1 MSKLLPVRYENK
13 LAYEIVMEQDFLAL
27 NAKLSA
33 LGYEKT
39 SKICIVSDSNVAKLY
54 TSKLKK
60 LLKNDFFTIVEFVFE
75 AGEASKNLDTV
86 EKLYEELI
94 INHFDRRDLLIALG
108 GGVVGDLTGFTASTY
123 LRGIDFIQIPT
134 SLLSQVDSS
143 IGGKTGVDFKNYKNM
158 VGAFYQPKLVYM
170 NLSVLTTLPRQQL
183 SSGLAEIIKHG
194 CIKDKAYFT
203 WLKEHMSDVF
213 AMDMDV
219 LEKMIYRSCQI
230 KRDVVERDPKEKG
243 ERALLNFGHTIG
255 HAVEKLA
262 DFTLYHGEC
271 VAIGMAAAAYLSVK
285 KGLIPTDD
293 MESIKSLLQEAEL
306 PLTVKNQDSKAIL
319 AATKNDKKMEAGRIK
334 FILLHAVGD
343 AYIDMELSDEELLEA
358 ISCVLE

>member
-1 MSKLLPVRYENK
+1 MSKLLPVRCEDK
-13 LAYEIVMEQDFLAL
+13 IAYEIVIEQDFLL
-27 NAKLSA
+27 LKDKLSA
-33 LGYEKT
+33 LGYNKST
-39 SKICIVSDSNVAKLY
+39 KICIVSDSNVAKIYSNEL
-54 TSKLKK
+54 SK
-60 LLKNDFFTIVEFVFE
+60 LLKNDFETIINFTFN
-75 AGEASKNLDTV
+75 AGETSKNMETV
-86 EKLYEELI
+86 GKLYEELI

-123 LRGIDFIQIPT
+123 LRGIDFVQIPT

-170 NLSVLTTLPRQQL
+170 NLSVLETLPKQQL

-194 CIKDKAYFT
+194 CIKDKSYFV
-203 WLKEHMSDVF
+203 WLEEHMADVF
-213 AMDMDV
+213 ALHSEV
-219 LEKMIYRSCQI
+219 LEEMIYRSCQI

-271 VAIGMAAAAYLSVK
+271 VAIGMVAAAYLSVK
-285 KGLIPTDD
+285 KGLISKDELEAVTT
-293 MESIKSLLQEAEL
+293 LLRKAEL
-306 PLTVKNQDSKAIL
+306 PLTVKNQNAKAVL

-334 FILLHAVGD
+334 FILLKTVGD
-343 AYIDMELSDEELLEA
+343 AYINTDVSDGELLEA
-358 ISCVLE
+358 IDYILE